1 MIKNKTIL
9 GCIMLAGIFGWVATS
24 AVAAPLQILE
34 FKKAQ
39 LNQTEQDQLCKQVK
53 DLCQKG
59 VQ

>member
-1 MIKNKTIL
+1 MIKNKTIF
-9 GCIMLAGIFGWVATS
+9 GCVMLAGIFGWLATS
-24 AVAAPLQILE
+24 SFAAPLQILE

>member
-1 MIKNKTIL
+1 MIKNKMVFGCVIVVGIL
-9 GCIMLAGIFGWVATS
+9 GCLATS
-24 AVAAPLQILE
+24 SFAAPLQILE